1 MTREMQIKTLMRCCF
16 SPIVLTKIQKLWSL
30 LSISLLSY
38 VSYEETYAHT
48 LLVGMKNYVSRKGKN
63 LATFNK
69 TTHSLTFDLAILLLN
84 IIPQHA
90 YMHKVIHCSS
100 IYNCKKLETT
110 YMSTIWSQLK
120 KLLYLQAMEYYIAV
134 TKNKDGL

>member
-1 MTREMQIKTLMRCCF
+1 
-16 SPIVLTKIQKLWSL
+16 
-30 LSISLLSY
+30 
-38 VSYEETYAHT
+38 
-48 LLVGMKNYVSRKGKN
+48 MKNYVSHKGKN

-69 TTHSLTFDLAILLLN
+69 TTYSLTFDPAILLLS

-90 YMHKVIHCSS
+90 YMHKVIHCST
-100 IYNCKKLETT
+100 IYNCKILETT
-110 YMSTIWSQLK
+110 CMSTIWSYLI